1 MEARKED
8 NMRRNMMGVLGV
20 LALLA
25 ALASPAVAQEK
36 DYVWKTDG
44 KRWTRTE
51 EFVKPF
57 EMPAT

>member
-1 MEARKED
+1 
-8 NMRRNMMGVLGV
+8 MRRNMMGVLGV